1 MSSTS
6 RVSDAIVDQLE
17 AMILEGTLQA
27 GQRLPTERALAER
40 FDVSRPSFRDALQKL
55 NARGLVS
62 RRQGGGTYVAEGVG
76 ASFTDPLLELLSAD
90 HHAAE
95 SVIEF
100 RHALEGLAA
109 RLAAERGTDED
120 RNLIQRKYDELVRAQ
135 AEGTLEEEAAADA
148 EFHLAIAEAAHNPVL
163 LHVMRTMFLLLRDN
177 IIGNLGR
184 TDRDSEPR
192 RKIRSQ
198 HSQMF
203 EHIVQHP
210 DPERARASA
219 REHLETVTEMVRD
232 NIAAEERQRT
242 SQRRDLF
249 KP

>member
-1 MSSTS
+1 
-6 RVSDAIVDQLE
+6 
-17 AMILEGTLQA
+17 
-27 GQRLPTERALAER
+27 
-40 FDVSRPSFRDALQKL
+40 
-55 NARGLVS
+55 
-62 RRQGGGTYVAEGVG
+62 
-76 ASFTDPLLELLSAD
+76 
-90 HHAAE
+90 
-95 SVIEF
+95 
-100 RHALEGLAA
+100 
-109 RLAAERGTDED
+109 
-120 RNLIQRKYDELVRAQ
+120 
-135 AEGTLEEEAAADA
+135 
-148 EFHLAIAEAAHNPVL
+148 VL

>member
-1 MSSTS
+1 MPSTA
-6 RVSDAIVDQLE
+6 RVSDTIVDQLE

-40 FDVSRPSFRDALQKL
+40 FEVSRPSVRDALQKL
-55 NARGLVS
+55 GARGLV
-62 RRQGGGTYVAEGVG
+62 RRQQGGGTYVADGVG
-76 ASFTDPLLELLSAD
+76 ASFTDPLLELLSQDPNSAN
-90 HHAAE
+90 

-109 RLAAERGTDED
+109 RLAAERGTAED
-120 RNLIQRKYDELVRAQ
+120 RELIQRKFDELQRLQ
-135 AEGTLEEEAAADA
+135 TEGSLEEEAAADA

-177 IIGNLGR
+177 IVGNLGSMER
-184 TDRDSEPR
+184 GSEPR
-192 RKIRSQ
+192 QRIREQ
-198 HSQMF
+198 HENMLK
-203 EHIVQHP
+203 HIVLSP
-210 DPERARASA
+210 DPEQARASA
-219 REHLETVTEMVRD
+219 REHLETVGDMVRD